1 MDRLRVPRFPACVQ
15 GIRPPPTVAAGRYPR
30 AVDPSRAQRLL
41 SLAETAL
48 AQADATRR
56 AVEALLTEVGPR
68 RPAPAPDTR
77 LDAARLVAIEMA
89 VAGRSRQEVGAHV
102 RESYELGDVEALLDD
117 VFGPAVPAA

>member
-1 MDRLRVPRFPACVQ
+1 
-15 GIRPPPTVAAGRYPR
+15 
-30 AVDPSRAQRLL
+30 VDQARAQRLL

-48 AQADATRR
+48 AQADATQR
-56 AVEALLTEVGPR
+56 AVEALLAEVGPR

-77 LDAARLVAIEMA
+77 LDAARLLAIEMA

-102 RESYELGDVEALLDD
+102 RESYELADVEALLDD